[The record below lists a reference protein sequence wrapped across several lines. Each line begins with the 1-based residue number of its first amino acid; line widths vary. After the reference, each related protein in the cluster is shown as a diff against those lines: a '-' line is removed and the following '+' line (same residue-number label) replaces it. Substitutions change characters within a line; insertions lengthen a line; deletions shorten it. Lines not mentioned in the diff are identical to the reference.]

1 MNACDASRPY
11 KQGRVTQRDD
21 PTTKGEETRTKEGEG
36 RTTKR
41 VYISRISF
49 GGLRDLKR
57 VARSL
62 FATFKGGPL
71 VELVARMPRNQAIC
85 DASFSCN
92 FSDKIPWFI
101 PAAEAASRE
110 LLGGA
115 ELGPSAVAPTPTVRP
130 LNRDSS
136 PW

>member
-1 MNACDASRPY
+1 MRR
-11 KQGRVTQRDD
+11 QGNEPRESIYREYYREYYRRGWDS
-21 PTTKGEETRTKEGEG
+21 KEESH
-36 RTTKR
+36 
-41 VYISRISF
+41 V
-49 GGLRDLKR
+49 
-57 VARSL
+57 RSL
-62 FATFKGGPL
+62 FFPATFEERGRAF
-71 VELVARMPRNQAIC
+71 VDRSNMWRAINQAIC

-92 FSDKIPWFI
+92 FSDRMPWFI

-115 ELGPSAVAPTPTVRP
+115 ELGPSLAAARP